1 MHAFLSHPNHHLP
14 IPVPVF
20 GAWIR
25 HRRLELGLSCTR
37 AAAAEGLDRSDW
49 KALEQGWVP
58 STDERLLRSIA
69 CALEVRFDELASAI
83 APLVTHFA
91 AVAD

>member
-1 MHAFLSHPNHHLP
+1 MHAFLSRPNHHLP

-25 HRRLELGLSCTR
+25 HRRLELGLSFAR
-37 AAAAEGLDRSDW
+37 AAAAAGLDQSDW

-69 CALEVRFDELASAI
+69 CALEIRFDELAHAI
-83 APLVTHFA
+83 APLLMHFA
-91 AVAD
+91 AITD